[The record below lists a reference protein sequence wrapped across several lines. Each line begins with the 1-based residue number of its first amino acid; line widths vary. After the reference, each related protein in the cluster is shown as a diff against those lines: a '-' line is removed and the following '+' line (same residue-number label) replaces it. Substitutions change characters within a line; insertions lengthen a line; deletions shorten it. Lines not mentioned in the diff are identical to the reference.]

1 MALLTAVLFLP
12 FLIFTLPAGV
22 WIDRL
27 ARRPILVI
35 SDVVRAIALA
45 SVPLAYA
52 FDALSMWQLY
62 VVGFVVGIGTVFFD
76 VSYQSYLPSLVRRE
90 QLVDGNSKLQ
100 LSMAASQTA
109 GPGVAGV
116 LIGLLTAPVA
126 VLVDAISFALSALF
140 LARIKTHEEPPVREE
155 RRALRVELLEG
166 LRYLWADT
174 RIRAIAFST
183 ILFNFFSNITFSIFL
198 VYAVRDLDLGA
209 GAIGLLFALGNVGGL
224 AAALLARR
232 VSLRLGIGPSMALG
246 AASSTALVLLPLA
259 PTSNPIPFLLVAML
273 VMTFGVVLYNMTG
286 DQLPARDHT
295 RSDARSSQR
304 LTAVSRLG
312 RDPTGRAR
320 RGRARVHDR
329 LASDA
334 LRRRDRH
341 LVRGR
346 PHPPFPAPDAR
357 AGSVPIPCERLSQ
370 QCARIAAPRQLRLLP
385 EPCESGFHGGQSLRL
400 AVEPLE
406 PRQELGTPR
415 GGVQILGERR
425 HRAAVELELTA
436 RVAAGGQQ
444 QLRPPHRRTQIV
456 LVERDAAA
464 RQEGERQL
472 RLGLGVLEC
481 LEQLAHV
488 TSAHGM

>member
-1 MALLTAVLFLP
+1 MTSVEQQPESLWRHRDFLKLWSAETISRFGSEVSNLAIPFVAIVVLKATAFEVALLTAVLFLP

-259 PTSNPIPFLLVAML
+259 PASNPIPFLLVAML
-273 VMTFGVVLYNMTG
+273 VMTFGVVLYNITG
-286 DQLPARDHT
+286 ISFQQEITPDRM
-295 RSDARSSQR
+295 
-304 LTAVSRLG
+304 LG
-312 RDPTGRAR
+312 RLNASR
-320 RGRARVHDR
+320 RFLVWGVIPLGALVGGA
-329 LASDA
+329 LASTIG
-334 LRRRDRH
+334 LRPT
-341 LVRGR
+341 LFVGAIGIS
-346 PHPPFPAPDAR
+346 FAV
-357 AGSVPIPCERLSQ
+357 VPILLS
-370 QCARIAAPRQLRLLP
+370 PLRTLGP
-385 EPCESGFHGGQSLRL
+385 GQSPSP
-400 AVEPLE
+400 A
-406 PRQELGTPR
+406 
-415 GGVQILGERR
+415 
-425 HRAAVELELTA
+425 
-436 RVAAGGQQ
+436 
-444 QLRPPHRRTQIV
+444 
-456 LVERDAAA
+456 
-464 RQEGERQL
+464 
-472 RLGLGVLEC
+472 
-481 LEQLAHV
+481 
-488 TSAHGM
+488 SASASSAPA

>member
-1 MALLTAVLFLP
+1 MVLKATAFEVALLTAVLFLP

-259 PTSNPIPFLLVAML
+259 PASNPIPFLLVAML
-273 VMTFGVVLYNMTG
+273 VMTFGVVLYNITG
-286 DQLPARDHT
+286 ISFQQEITPDRM
-295 RSDARSSQR
+295 
-304 LTAVSRLG
+304 LG
-312 RDPTGRAR
+312 RLNASR
-320 RGRARVHDR
+320 RFLVWGVIPLGALVGGA
-329 LASDA
+329 LASTIG
-334 LRRRDRH
+334 LRPT
-341 LVRGR
+341 LFVGAIGIS
-346 PHPPFPAPDAR
+346 FAV
-357 AGSVPIPCERLSQ
+357 VPILLS
-370 QCARIAAPRQLRLLP
+370 PLRTLGP
-385 EPCESGFHGGQSLRL
+385 GQSPSP
-400 AVEPLE
+400 A
-406 PRQELGTPR
+406 
-415 GGVQILGERR
+415 
-425 HRAAVELELTA
+425 
-436 RVAAGGQQ
+436 
-444 QLRPPHRRTQIV
+444 
-456 LVERDAAA
+456 
-464 RQEGERQL
+464 
-472 RLGLGVLEC
+472 
-481 LEQLAHV
+481 
-488 TSAHGM
+488 SASASSAPA